1 MCNKGL
7 LVAVCALGFSIL
19 MIPLAVAQRPRAKE
33 PLQSTIAQTREI
45 QKQAFTLRNGT
56 KVTVQV
62 GSVSNGVSIA
72 YSCLFPRLFGKRKI
86 RVCCTC
92 IVIGPEG
99 DITERTACTDCP
111 EGSGFDCDCTGSN
124 PKVSCR

>member
-1 MCNKGL
+1 MRSKRFL
-7 LVAVCALGFSIL
+7 MSVLAFSFSTLMVALV
-19 MIPLAVAQRPRAKE
+19 VAQRPKE
-33 PLQSTIAQTREI
+33 PLQSTLARTREI
-45 QKQAFTLRNGT
+45 QKQAFTLRDGT

-72 YSCLFPRLFGKRKI
+72 YSCLFPRLFEKRKI

-92 IVIGPEG
+92 IVINPEG
-99 DITERTACTDCP
+99 NTTERTACTDCP
-111 EGSGFDCDCTGSN
+111 EGSGFDCNCTGSN